1 MENQGN
7 NGQGFAIASLIIGI
21 FALLLSM
28 IPCVNF
34 SAILIGS
41 AAVIFGIVALSRAV
55 DTNQSKSMSI
65 AGISLGG
72 MSIFIAIL
80 IWVFIVSSKSEIKD
94 KFENFFEWAEEFEED
109 FDGNVDIEI
118 EFDNE
123 ESLDNLE
130 KALDE
135 LEGAVDDVNEEVNE
149 AVNEVHEEVK
159 DAIEDAKE
167 EIEEAKEKH
176 KEKYE

>member
-1 MENQGN
+1 MENQQN

-21 FALLLSM
+21 FAFLLSV

-34 SAILIGS
+34 SAIVIG
-41 AAVIFGIVALSRAV
+41 AAAIIFGIVAISRA
-55 DTNQSKSMSI
+55 DETKQSRGMGI

-72 MSIFIAIL
+72 VAIFVAIFM
-80 IWVFIVSSKSEIKD
+80 WAFIISSKSIFKD
-94 KFENFFEWAEEFEED
+94 KVEHIFEWAEEMED
-109 FDGNVDIEI
+109 FEGDIEI

-135 LEGAVDDVNEEVNE
+135 LEGVIDEVNDDVNE
-149 AVNEVHEEVK
+149 AVQDVHEDVK
-159 DAIEDAKE
+159 EAIDDAKE
-167 EIEEAKEKH
+167 EIEEAKERH
-176 KEKYE
+176 KGQ

>member
-1 MENQGN
+1 MENQQN

-21 FALLLSM
+21 FAFLLSI

-34 SAILIGS
+34 TAIVIG
-41 AAVIFGIVALSRAV
+41 AAAIIFGIVAISRANE
-55 DTNQSKSMSI
+55 TKQSRGMGI

-72 MSIFIAIL
+72 LAIFIAIFM
-80 IWVFIVSSKSEIKD
+80 WTFIISSKSIFKD
-94 KFENFFEWAEEFEED
+94 KFDHIIDWAEQMEEY
-109 FDGNVDIEI
+109 DGDIEI

-135 LEGAVDDVNEEVNE
+135 LEGVVDDVNKDVDE
-149 AVNEVHEEVK
+149 AVKDVHKDVK
-159 DAIEDAKE
+159 EAIDDAKK
-167 EIEEAKEKH
+167 EIEEAKEREQ
-176 KEKYE
+176 KE